1 MPETP
6 QKILVAVAWPYASG
20 PRHLGHVAGPGV
32 PSDVF
37 ARYHRLKGND
47 VLMVSGTDEHGT
59 PVMVSADREGVTP
72 RELADRNNAAIL
84 DDYVRLGMTYDCFT
98 RTTTRNHYTVVQDM
112 FRTLYEKGFLLERTT
127 LGAIAPATGRTLPD
141 RYIEGTCP
149 ICGYGEARGD
159 QCDNCGNQLD
169 PVDLIDPRSI
179 VDGSNPEFRET
190 THLFLD
196 LPAFRER
203 LVEWI
208 EAQTHWR
215 PNVRNFA
222 LNLAREVKPRAMTR
236 DIDWGVPVPVEGYPE
251 DTKRIYVWFDAV
263 IGYLS
268 AAIEWAHNV
277 DRPEA
282 WREWWQSPDA
292 RSFYFMGKDNIVFH
306 AVIWPSMLMGYGDDL
321 QLPYNV
327 VSSEYLTMSGSKAST
342 SRGHAIWVKDFLDR
356 YEPDALRYYLTAAG
370 PETQDSDFTWEEFVR
385 RTNDELLAN
394 WGNLVNRTLVN
405 AQRNFGAVPEPGPL
419 TEGDQALLD
428 AVERAFGDRRRAH
441 RERALQSSSGRGHG
455 DERAGEPVPRRPG
468 AVVAREDRPRPRRHR
483 SLRRAPRRRLAED
496 ALHAVSPLQFAGAA
510 RAARL
515 RGLDRRPARNPQRR
529 RGRRLH
535 AQHPHGRLR
544 ELGRLLG
551 TEPAAAGPDA
561 ARAAAALPQAR
572 RGRSPRHRAPVIDTH
587 AHLTSLED
595 PDEAIQRAAEA
606 GVTRILTVGTSV
618 DDCRR
623 ALEVAERH
631 DGVFAILGIHP
642 HEAGTATPDDLA
654 ALRELLA
661 HPKAVA
667 VGETGLD
674 WFRDYASPDDQ
685 RRLFAAE
692 LELAAELGKP
702 VVIHTRAAD
711 DDTLGALADHAGT
724 VVLHCFS
731 SPHMLPTALERG
743 WYVSFA
749 GNATYPKAVDLRLA
763 ATQVPADRILAET
776 DSPYLAP
783 QPVRGQ
789 RNEPANVVHTLVAL
803 AQARGE
809 EPAALER
816 QIEENASAC
825 FGL

>member
-72 RELADRNNAAIL
+72 RELADRINALIL

-98 RTTTRNHYTVVQDM
+98 RTTTRNHYGVVQDM
-112 FRTLYEKGFLLERTT
+112 FRTLYEKGFLIEQTA
-127 LGAIAPATGRTLPD
+127 LGAISPATGRTLPD

-149 ICGYGEARGD
+149 ICGYDEARGD

-169 PVDLIDPRSI
+169 PVDLIEPRSV
-179 VDGSNPEFRET
+179 VDGSTPEFRET
-190 THLFLD
+190 TNLFLD

-236 DIDWGVPVPVEGYPE
+236 DIDWGVPVPVDGYPE

-342 SRGHAIWVKDFLDR
+342 SRGNAIWVKDFLDR

-419 TEGDQALLD
+419 TEGDRALLD
-428 AVERAFGDRRRAH
+428 AVERAFDTVGEHIENARFRA
-441 RERALQSSSGRGHG
+441 ALARSHG
-455 DERAGEPVPRRPG
+455 DERAREPVPLRPG
-468 AVVAREDRPRPRRHR
+468 SVVAREDGPRAGRHR
-483 SLRRAPRRRLAED
+483 ALRRAPRGRLAED
-496 ALHAVSPLQFAGAA
+496 TLHAVPPVQLAGAA
-510 RAARL
+510 RPARL
-515 RGLDRRPARNPQRR
+515 RGLDRRPARAPHRR
-529 RGRRLH
+529 GGRRLH
-535 AQHPHGRLR
+535 ARDSHGRLR

-551 TEPAAAGPDA
+551 AERASARPDA
-561 ARAAAALPQAR
+561 ARAAAAVPQAR
-572 RGRSPRHRAPVIDTH
+572 RRKQSSRPSSRDRHARAPRPRSTTPTRRSS
-587 AHLTSLED
+587 A
-595 PDEAIQRAAEA
+595 PPRRAS
-606 GVTRILTVGTSV
+606 TRILTVGTDV

-623 ALEVAERH
+623 ALELAERH

-642 HEAGTATPDDLA
+642 HEAGTATRKA
-654 ALRELLA
+654 TSAELRELLG
-661 HPKAVA
+661 PSE
-667 VGETGLD
+667 GGRGRGD
-674 WFRDYASPDDQ
+674 RP
-685 RRLFAAE
+685 RLVPR
-692 LELAAELGKP
+692 L
-702 VVIHTRAAD
+702 RAA
-711 DDTLGALADHAGT
+711 
-724 VVLHCFS
+724 
-731 SPHMLPTALERG
+731 R
-743 WYVSFA
+743 
-749 GNATYPKAVDLRLA
+749 R
-763 ATQVPADRILAET
+763 
-776 DSPYLAP
+776 
-783 QPVRGQ
+783 
-789 RNEPANVVHTLVAL
+789 
-803 AQARGE
+803 
-809 EPAALER
+809 PAAALR
-816 QIEENASAC
+816 RAARARRRAS
-825 FGL
+825 GSRS